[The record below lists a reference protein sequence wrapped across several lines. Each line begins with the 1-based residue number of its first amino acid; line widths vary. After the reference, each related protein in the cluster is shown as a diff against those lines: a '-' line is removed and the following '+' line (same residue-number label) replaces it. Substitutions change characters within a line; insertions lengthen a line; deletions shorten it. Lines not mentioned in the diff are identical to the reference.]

1 MPKLRM
7 KYDPNVINH
16 LGLNMYNKLPS
27 ALSELIANA
36 WDADATI
43 VQITH
48 DEAANEIIVLDNGS
62 GMSFED
68 IQDQYLR
75 IGRNK
80 RKASNSDCS
89 PKLGRKVMG
98 RKGLGKLAGFG
109 IANVVQV
116 RTIKN
121 GVLTEFKMDF
131 SKMTATDDGEG
142 NTVDYEPE
150 IISPPM
156 FAQDPDGTT
165 VFLKE
170 IRLSRFHWKNVK
182 EEIAR
187 RFLTFKDGLVV
198 KVLGEELS
206 AELYD
211 IETKCENVWRINNPA
226 EAFSLGDGKITLK
239 IGGEDKDVFINGWIG
254 TMEKPVPEDIGNGIA
269 VYAKKKLVQEP
280 TFTGLVPQGTM
291 TVAFS
296 YMVGNIEADFID
308 GINDRVNTGRNSIVW
323 ASEEGQALQ
332 EWLAKTIK
340 RVASHWYKIRE
351 QKNLEKVLGK
361 DGSLDNYV
369 AHLPSKRE
377 RDQAKKLITQI
388 TKHSQDKELATQLA
402 SYVVES
408 TEYRAFVDVISSF
421 EDTPVI
427 AIDKVFELMK
437 DWELIEG
444 REILRLL
451 TGRVYAIKILVEML
465 ENNVKEKD
473 IHGFLANHPWII
485 DPKLTVAHS
494 EVTYST
500 LLRKDFPESTE
511 PGGQKRFDLVC
522 LDLDGEYVVVEFK
535 KPDVLIGFDE
545 LNQVERYVKKIRDLA
560 RGAKTHKAVR
570 GLLVYNKL
578 SSDVDDVVLEERTSV
593 VCLSYRQLI
602 DGAMMLHADFIQ
614 RLETMS
620 EYRPILDRILPIYKR
635 LQSEPASVAE
645 ICNPEVE
652 VTSH

>member
-1 MPKLRM
+1 MPILRM

-36 WDADATI
+36 WDADATM
-43 VQITH
+43 VEITH
-48 DEAANEIIVLDNGS
+48 DEATGEIAVIDDGNG
-62 GMSFED
+62 MTFDE

-80 RKASNSDCS
+80 RKACNSDCS
-89 PKLGRKVMG
+89 PRLNRKVMG

-116 RTIKN
+116 RTVKD
-121 GVLTEFKMDF
+121 GSLTEFRMDF
-131 SKMTATDDGEG
+131 SKMIASDDGEG

-150 IISPPM
+150 VITASEST
-156 FAQDPDGTT
+156 DELNGTS
-165 VFLKE
+165 VRLLE
-170 IRLSRFHWKNVK
+170 IRLSRLHWKNVK

-187 RFLTFKDGLVV
+187 RFLTFKDGMTV
-198 KVLGEELS
+198 KVRGEELT

-211 IETKCENVWRINNPA
+211 IERKCENVWKVGNEN
-226 EAFSLGDGKITLK
+226 EDFSLGDGKIVFSLD
-239 IGGEDKDVFINGWIG
+239 GEEKTFEVNGWIG
-254 TMEKPVPEDIGNGIA
+254 NMEKPVPEDIGNGIA

-280 TFTGLVPQGTM
+280 TFTGLVPQGAM
-291 TVAFS
+291 TVGFS

-308 GINDRVNTGRNSIVW
+308 GDNDRVNTGRNSIVW
-323 ASEEGQALQ
+323 SSEEGQALQ
-332 EWLAKTIK
+332 DWLSRKIK
-340 RVASHWYKIRE
+340 KVATHWYKLRE

-361 DGSLDNYV
+361 DRTLEDYV

-377 RDQAKKLITQI
+377 KDQAKKLITQI
-388 TKHSQDKELATQLA
+388 TKHSQDKEMATQLA

-408 TEYRAFVDVISSF
+408 SEYRAFVDVVSNF
-421 EDTPVI
+421 ADTPLI
-427 AIDKVFELMK
+427 SIDKVFELMK

-465 ENNVKEKD
+465 ENNVKERD
-473 IHGFLANHPWII
+473 IHGFLAKHPWII

-500 LLRKDFPESTE
+500 LLREDFPETTE

-535 KPDVLIGFDE
+535 KPDVPIGFDE
-545 LNQVERYVKKIRDLA
+545 LTQVEKYVKKVRDLA
-560 RGAKTHKAVR
+560 KGAKQNKNVR
-570 GLLVYNKL
+570 GILMYNKL
-578 SSDVDDVVLEERTSV
+578 SKEVDDNVLTSRNNV
-593 VCLSYRQLI
+593 ECFSYKQLI
-602 DGAMMLHADFIQ
+602 DGAMKLHAQFIE
-614 RLETMS
+614 RLEAMS
-620 EYRPILDRILPIYKR
+620 EYRPILDRILPLYKK
-635 LQSEPASVAE
+635 LQGTDTPKDTDEKVEIAE
-645 ICNPEVE
+645 
-652 VTSH
+652 TLF